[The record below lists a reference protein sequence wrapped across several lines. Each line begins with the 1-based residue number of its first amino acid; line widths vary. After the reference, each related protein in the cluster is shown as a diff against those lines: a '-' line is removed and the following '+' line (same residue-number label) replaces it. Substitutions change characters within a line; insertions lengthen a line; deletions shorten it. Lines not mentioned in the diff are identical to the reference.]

1 MKNKALPLS
10 FLLVLIFSVSIM
22 AQESTPV
29 NSDSGEMIEEE
40 QESFDSERINTIQLI
55 KENLTILKTEL
66 NQKEKIYKETKDRA
80 QKLLQEP
87 DLNNLKKRYN
97 KAKLNL
103 ISVIT
108 NIKIDHD
115 DKNKDDKKR
124 DLIQEAQQLIGPAL
138 DSIQRI
144 SAKPRKIEKIRN
156 RVAYHEEQIVLLNQA
171 LKNLSMVKDSA
182 DFKLILPDI
191 APYINDSMDEITEKK
206 QEHQLKINLL
216 NSRLNDMTKDKK
228 KVWDVV
234 KEGVHE
240 FLTTRGKNLALS
252 LLVFFISFWPLLKFR
267 EKVISRLLA
276 IHPNEWYVK
285 PINAFYGVISF
296 VVSFGLC
303 LFTLSSLGD
312 WVLVTL
318 TIIGITGLLWASK
331 DYLPKYLTEFKLILN
346 FGTIK
351 EGELVVYEGLPWKV
365 KTIGFQTIFEN
376 EFLDSKQI
384 RIQIAEI
391 VRMHS
396 RKILPN
402 EQWFPSRTGD
412 WVLLNDGVYGQV
424 VSQTLEQVV
433 LELVGTSRKYYRTQ
447 DYLALYPT
455 NMSHGFVIEQMWS
468 TDYREQKEL
477 FSKMIPKLEIG
488 LKKKLEQSQWQPTD
502 LQIQFAETAENS
514 LNLLVSVKYQGTF
527 ACDRQRIIRE
537 INSSLL
543 QLSSEEH
550 WTIPF
555 NQIVVH
561 QVQA

>member
-66 NQKEKIYKETKDRA
+66 NKKKKIYKETKDRA

-267 EKVISRLLA
+267 EKVSRLLA

-502 LQIQFAETAENS
+502 LQIQFAEAAANS

>member
-1 MKNKALPLS
+1 MKNKALYLS
-10 FLLVLIFSVSIM
+10 FLLVLIFSFKLK
-22 AQESTPV
+22 AQENPST
-29 NSDSGEMIEEE
+29 NSDSNEIIEED
-40 QESFDSERINTIQLI
+40 QESFDSERIHTIQLI
-55 KENLTILKTEL
+55 KENLTNLKHEL
-66 NQKEKIYKETKDRA
+66 NLKEKTYQETKDRA
-80 QKLLQEP
+80 EKLIQEP
-87 DLNNLKKRYN
+87 DLNNLRKRYN

-103 ISVIT
+103 ITVIT
-108 NIKIDHD
+108 NIKIDND

-124 DLIQEAQQLIGPAL
+124 DLIQEAQQLVGPAL

-156 RVAYHEEQIVLLNQA
+156 RVAFHEEQIVLLNQA
-171 LKNLSMVKDSA
+171 LKNLTMVKDSA

-206 QEHQLKINLL
+206 QEHILKINLL

-252 LLVFFISFWPLLKFR
+252 LLVFFLSFWPMLKFR

-402 EQWFPSRTGD
+402 EQWFPSKTLD

-433 LELVGTSRKYYRTQ
+433 IELLGSSRKYYRTQ
-447 DYLALYPT
+447 DYLGLFPT
-455 NMSHGFVIEQMWS
+455 NMSHGFVIEQVWS
-468 TDYREQKEL
+468 TDYKNQAQI
-477 FSKMIPKLEIG
+477 FSTFIPKLEAG
-488 LKKKLEQSQWQPTD
+488 LKKKLEKNQLLPID
-502 LQIQFAETAENS
+502 LNIQFFEAAQSS
-514 LNLLVSVKYQGTF
+514 LNVLVSVKFDGSY
-527 ACDRQRIIRE
+527 ARDRQKIIRE
-537 INSSLL
+537 INSCLL
-543 QLSSEEH
+543 QLSTEES
-550 WTIPF
+550 WNIPF